1 VILVDSSVW
10 IDYFRGTAT
19 PEAETLDSLL
29 GTEPIATGDLILT
42 EVLQG
47 FVSDRDFNRAKKL
60 LTSLTIVDLAG
71 RDIAVQ
77 AARNFRVLRALGII
91 VRKTIDTVI
100 ATRCIE
106 SRLSLL
112 YSDRDF
118 DPFVEHLGLR
128 SALPG
133 SVAGRRSISDSPPK
147 NIALGR
153 EPRK

>member
-1 VILVDSSVW
+1 MILVDSSVW
-10 IDYFRGTAT
+10 IDYFRGASSPQT
-19 PEAETLDSLL
+19 EKLDALL
-29 GTEPIATGDLILT
+29 GTEPIVMGDLILV

-47 FVSDRDFNRAKKL
+47 FVSDRDFRQARKL
-60 LTSLTIVDLAG
+60 LSSLEMVDVGG

-77 AARNFRVLRALGII
+77 AAENFRALRALGIT

-106 SRLSLL
+106 SRLTLL

-128 SALPG
+128 SALP
-133 SVAGRRSISDSPPK
+133 
-147 NIALGR
+147 L
-153 EPRK
+153 

>member
-10 IDYFRGTAT
+10 IDYFRGTTT
-19 PEAETLDSLL
+19 PQTEKLDALL
-29 GTEPIATGDLILT
+29 GIEPIATGDLILA

-47 FVSDRDFNRAKKL
+47 FSSDRDFNQAIRL
-60 LTSLTIVDLAG
+60 MTSLVVLDLAG
-71 RDIAVQ
+71 QNIAIQ
-77 AARNFRVLRALGII
+77 ATKNFRQLRSHGIT

-106 SRLSLL
+106 SELCLL

-128 SALPG
+128 SALP
-133 SVAGRRSISDSPPK
+133 
-147 NIALGR
+147 ALA
-153 EPRK
+153 